1 MAKWKRVVGISK
13 DPVGKS
19 RVYKTSF
26 SKREAQRRWR
36 EKNRPKGIIRVHK
49 SIEKNTGKRVKHST
63 DYWTERRLLSLV
75 RQGIIVPEYDDEK
88 KHNP

>member
-36 EKNRPKGIIRVHK
+36 ENNRLESMPR
-49 SIEKNTGKRVKHST
+49 E
-63 DYWTERRLLSLV
+63 L
-75 RQGIIVPEYDDEK
+75 Q
-88 KHNP
+88 

>member
-36 EKNRPKGIIRVHK
+36 EKNRLTSIMRVRQ
-49 SIEKNTGKRVKHST
+49 SREKKIGRPIKHNTE
-63 DYWTERRLLSLV
+63 YWVERRLLSLV
-75 RQGIIVPEYDDEK
+75 QQGIIIPEYDKET
-88 KHNP
+88 